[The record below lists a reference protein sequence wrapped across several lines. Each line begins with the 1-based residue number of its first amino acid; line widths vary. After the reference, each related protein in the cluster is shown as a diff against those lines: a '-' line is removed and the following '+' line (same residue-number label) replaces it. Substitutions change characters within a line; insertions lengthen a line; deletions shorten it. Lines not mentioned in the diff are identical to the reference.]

1 MVYGGLKCDHVLLSF
16 VRGVDVDRGLWI
28 VASFS
33 VEYFIITT
41 TGRCISN
48 K

>member
-33 VEYFIITT
+33 VEYEYFIITT
-41 TGRCISN
+41 TGYR
-48 K
+48 